1 MSSALTAEVITSM
14 PTINIQLTKML
25 ILQCM
30 ASTLRIKT
38 CRSPVG
44 QSSAN
49 CPYSH
54 VSKKGTNCSLQGL
67 LVEAVLNCTYLR
79 HAAC

>member
-1 MSSALTAEVITSM
+1 M

-30 ASTLRIKT
+30 ASTLASEDMSQSR
-38 CRSPVG
+38 RSVLCQLSLLACVEQGP
-44 QSSAN
+44 
-49 CPYSH
+49 
-54 VSKKGTNCSLQGL
+54 NCSLHGL
-67 LVEAVLNCTYLR
+67 LVEAVLNCTCLR